1 MQEIIMDPNKKIATL
16 ESLVDYLKTEITNL
30 NQILVDCG
38 FSEGITTLK
47 QAAEEMLKG
56 IS

>member
-1 MQEIIMDPNKKIATL
+1 MDTNKKIATL
-16 ESLVDYLKTEITNL
+16 ETLVDYLKTEISHL

-47 QAAEEMLKG
+47 QAAEDFIKG
-56 IS
+56 FS